1 MLIPLVAGGPF
12 ALRLGQAR
20 GTSGRMRDMAEPG
33 VTPPLPRQYAGV
45 NWLGFWTL
53 YMKEVRR
60 FAKIPMQTVL
70 APLMMSLLYM
80 LVFSVATNGAR
91 PPVHGIAFTEF
102 IAPGLVMMNI
112 LNNAFANSSS
122 SILQA
127 KMMGLSADFL
137 TPPLSSIEQSLAFIL
152 GSASRGIVVGLV
164 TLATVWWFAG
174 SHIAHPWAAVWF
186 MITSS
191 LIMGELGVLA
201 GLWSEKFDQMAMVQ
215 NFVVMPLTFL
225 SGTFYTVDRLPEPF
239 RTISHFN
246 PFFYLIDGF
255 RYGFI
260 GVSDGNLAAGVASS
274 GFLAIA
280 LGVWSWWLFW
290 KGYRL
295 KT

>member
-1 MLIPLVAGGPF
+1 
-12 ALRLGQAR
+12 
-20 GTSGRMRDMAEPG
+20 MAAQG
-33 VTPPLPRQYAGV
+33 SSPPLPRQYAGV

-80 LVFSVATNGAR
+80 LVFGVATKGAR
-91 PPVHGIAFTEF
+91 PPVHGIQYTEF
-102 IAPGLVMMNI
+102 VAPGLVMMNI

-186 MITSS
+186 MLTSS

-239 RTISHFN
+239 RTVSHFN

-260 GVSDGNLAAGVASS
+260 GVSDGALVAGVISS

>member
-1 MLIPLVAGGPF
+1 
-12 ALRLGQAR
+12 LRGTLAR
-20 GTSGRMRDMAEPG
+20 GTSADMRDMAAPG

-60 FAKIPMQTVL
+60 FAKIPAQTVI

-80 LVFSVATNGAR
+80 LVFGAASRGAR
-91 PPVHGIAFTEF
+91 PPAAGIRYTEF
-102 IAPGLVMMNI
+102 IAPGLVMMNV

-137 TPPLSSIEQSLAFIL
+137 TPPLSSTEQSAAFIL
-152 GSASRGIVVGLV
+152 GSATRGIVVGLV
-164 TLATVWWFAG
+164 TLATVWGFAG
-174 SHIAHPWAAVWF
+174 SHIAHPWAVVWF
-186 MITSS
+186 MLTAS
-191 LIMGELGVLA
+191 LIMAEVGVLA
-201 GLWSEKFDQMAMVQ
+201 GLWAEKFDQMAMVQ
-215 NFVVMPLTFL
+215 TFVVLPLSFL
-225 SGTFYTVDRLPEPF
+225 AGTLVSATRLPEPF
-239 RTISHFN
+239 RTASYFN
-246 PFFYLIDGF
+246 PFFYLSDGF

-260 GVSDGNLAAGVASS
+260 GIADGNLIVGVISS
-274 GFLAIA
+274 AVVSVA
-280 LGVWSWWLFW
+280 LGIWCWWVFW

>member
-1 MLIPLVAGGPF
+1 MRLSLAGG
-12 ALRLGQAR
+12 
-20 GTSGRMRDMAEPG
+20 TSKAMRDMAAPG

-53 YMKEVRR
+53 YLKEVRR
-60 FAKIPMQTVL
+60 FAKIPAQTVL

-80 LVFSVATNGAR
+80 LVFGVATKGAR
-91 PPVHGIAFTEF
+91 PPVNGVVYTEF
-102 IAPGLVMMNI
+102 VAPGLVMMNV

-127 KMMGLSADFL
+127 KMMGLSSDFL
-137 TPPLSSIEQSLAFIL
+137 TPPLSAIEQTLAFIL

-174 SHIAHPWAAVWF
+174 SHLAHPWAAVWF
-186 MITSS
+186 MVSAS

-239 RTISHFN
+239 RTLSHFN

-260 GVSDGNLAAGVASS
+260 GITDGPLAAGVISS
-274 GFLAIA
+274 ALLSVA
-280 LGVWSWWLFW
+280 LGLWCWWLFW

>member
-1 MLIPLVAGGPF
+1 
-12 ALRLGQAR
+12 
-20 GTSGRMRDMAEPG
+20 MAIEP
-33 VTPPLPRQYAGV
+33 VMPPLPRNYAGV

-53 YMKEVRR
+53 YLKEVRR

-91 PPVHGIAFTEF
+91 PPVHGVVFTEF
-102 IAPGLVMMNI
+102 IAPGLVMMNV

-137 TPPLSSIEQSLAFIL
+137 TPPLSSIEQSVAFVL
-152 GSASRGIVVGLV
+152 GSASRGIAVGLV

-174 SHIAHPWAAVWF
+174 SHIAHPWAVVWF
-186 MITSS
+186 MLTAS
-191 LIMGELGVLA
+191 LIMGEVGVLA
-201 GLWSEKFDQMAMVQ
+201 GLWAEKFDQMAMVQ
-215 NFVVMPLTFL
+215 NFVIMPMTFL
-225 SGTFYTVDRLPEPF
+225 SGTFYSVSRLPGPVQAV
-239 RTISHFN
+239 SHFN

-260 GVSDGNLAAGVASS
+260 GISDGGVFIGTISCGLLTVGLS
-274 GFLAIA
+274 
-280 LGVWSWWLFW
+280 VWCWRLFVT
-290 KGYRL
+290 GYRL

>member
-1 MLIPLVAGGPF
+1 
-12 ALRLGQAR
+12 
-20 GTSGRMRDMAEPG
+20 
-33 VTPPLPRQYAGV
+33 
-45 NWLGFWTL
+45 
-53 YMKEVRR
+53 
-60 FAKIPMQTVL
+60 
-70 APLMMSLLYM
+70 
-80 LVFSVATNGAR
+80 
-91 PPVHGIAFTEF
+91 
-102 IAPGLVMMNI
+102 
-112 LNNAFANSSS
+112 
-122 SILQA
+122 LQA

-186 MITSS
+186 MLTSS

-260 GVSDGNLAAGVASS
+260 GVSDGNLAAGLISS
-274 GFLAIA
+274 GFLSVA
-280 LGVWSWWLFW
+280 LGVWS
-290 KGYRL
+290 
-295 KT
+295 

>member
-1 MLIPLVAGGPF
+1 MA
-12 ALRLGQAR
+12 
-20 GTSGRMRDMAEPG
+20 MRDMAAAG

-60 FAKIPMQTVL
+60 FAKIPAQTVV

-80 LVFSVATNGAR
+80 LVFGVASKGAR
-91 PPVHGIAFTEF
+91 PPVQGIPYTEF
-102 IAPGLVMMNI
+102 IAPGLVMMNV

-137 TPPLSSIEQSLAFIL
+137 TPPLSSIEQSVAFVL
-152 GSASRGIVVGLV
+152 GSASRGIAVGLV

-174 SHIAHPWAAVWF
+174 SHIAHPWAVVWF
-186 MITSS
+186 MLTAS
-191 LIMGELGVLA
+191 LIMGEVGVLA
-201 GLWSEKFDQMAMVQ
+201 GLWAEKFDQMAMAQ
-215 NFVVMPLTFL
+215 TFVVLPLSFL
-225 SGTFYTVDRLPEPF
+225 SGTFYTVTRMPEPF
-239 RTISHFN
+239 RTLSYFN
-246 PFFYLIDGF
+246 PFFYLTDGF

-260 GVSDGNLAAGVASS
+260 GITDGNLVVGVISS
-274 GFLAIA
+274 GFVAIA
-280 LGVWSWWLFW
+280 LGIWCWWLFW

>member
-1 MLIPLVAGGPF
+1 
-12 ALRLGQAR
+12 
-20 GTSGRMRDMAEPG
+20 MAVEG
-33 VTPPLPRQYAGV
+33 VIPPLPRDYAGV
-45 NWLGFWTL
+45 NWLGFYTL

-70 APLMMSLLYM
+70 APVMTSLLYM
-80 LVFSVATNGAR
+80 MVFSVATNGAR
-91 PPVHGIAFTEF
+91 RPVGNIPYTEF
-102 IAPGLVMMNI
+102 VAPGLVMMSI

-122 SILQA
+122 SILQS

-137 TPPLSSIEQSLAFIL
+137 TPPLTSVEQSMAFIL
-152 GSASRGIVVGLV
+152 GAATRGLVVGLV
-164 TLATVWWFAG
+164 TLATVWWFA
-174 SHIAHPWAAVWF
+174 HAHVAHAWAAVLF
-186 MITSS
+186 MVGASV
-191 LIMGELGVLA
+191 IMAELGVLA
-201 GLWSEKFDQMAMVQ
+201 GLWSEKWDHMAMVQ

-225 SGTFYTVDRLPEPF
+225 SGTFYTARNMPEPF

-260 GVSDGNLAAGVASS
+260 GVADGRVWIGATMTV
-274 GFLAIA
+274 GFSVG
-280 LGVWSWWLFW
+280 LGVWCWWLFW

>member
-1 MLIPLVAGGPF
+1 
-12 ALRLGQAR
+12 
-20 GTSGRMRDMAEPG
+20 MAADH
-33 VTPPLPRQYAGV
+33 VMPPLPRRYAGV

-60 FAKIPMQTVL
+60 FTKIPMQTVL

-80 LVFSVATNGAR
+80 LVFGVATKGAR
-91 PPVHGIAFTEF
+91 PPVHGIQFTEF
-102 IAPGLVMMNI
+102 VAPGLVMMNI

-137 TPPLSSIEQSLAFIL
+137 TPPLSSVEQSLAFIL

-174 SHIAHPWAAVWF
+174 SHVAHPWAAIWY
-186 MITSS
+186 MLAAS

-201 GLWSEKFDQMAMVQ
+201 GLWAQKFDEMAMVQ

-225 SGTFYTVDRLPEPF
+225 SGTFYTVDRLPQPF

-260 GVSDGNLAAGVASS
+260 GISDGNLLAGVLGSL
-274 GFLAIA
+274 FLSVA
-280 LGVWSWWLFW
+280 LGVWCWWLFW

>member
-1 MLIPLVAGGPF
+1 
-12 ALRLGQAR
+12 
-20 GTSGRMRDMAEPG
+20 MRDMAAPG

-53 YMKEVRR
+53 YEKEVRR

-80 LVFSVATNGAR
+80 LVFGVATKGAR
-91 PPVHGIAFTEF
+91 PPVHGILYTEF
-102 IAPGLVMMNI
+102 VAPGLVMMNV

-122 SILQA
+122 SILQS
-127 KMMGLSADFL
+127 KMMGLSSDFL
-137 TPPLSSIEQSLAFIL
+137 TPPLSSIEQSMAFIL

-174 SHIAHPWAAVWF
+174 SHLAHPWAAVWF
-186 MITSS
+186 MVSAS
-191 LIMGELGVLA
+191 VIMGELGVLA
-201 GLWSEKFDQMAMVQ
+201 GLWSQKWDEMAMVQ

-239 RTISHFN
+239 RTASHFN

-260 GVSDGNLAAGVASS
+260 GITDGNLAAGVISS
-274 GFLAIA
+274 AFLSVA

>member
-1 MLIPLVAGGPF
+1 MAAG
-12 ALRLGQAR
+12 
-20 GTSGRMRDMAEPG
+20 EI
-33 VTPPLPRQYAGV
+33 VPPLPRTYAGV
-45 NWLGFWTL
+45 NWLGFYTL
-53 YMKEVRR
+53 YLKEVRR

-80 LVFSVATNGAR
+80 LVFAVATKGAR
-91 PPVHGIAFTEF
+91 PPVHGIVFTAFV
-102 IAPGLVMMNI
+102 APGLVMMNV

-137 TPPLSSIEQSLAFIL
+137 TPPLTSIEQSAAFVL
-152 GSASRGIVVGLV
+152 GAASRGIAVGLV
-164 TLATVWWFAG
+164 TLATVWMFAG
-174 SHIAHPWAAVWF
+174 GQVVHPWAAVLF
-186 MITSS
+186 MITAS

-239 RTISHFN
+239 RSISHFN

-260 GVSDGNLAAGVASS
+260 GISDSNILVGALTSV
-274 GFLAIA
+274 FLSTS
-280 LGVWSWWLFW
+280 LMVWCWWLFW
-290 KGYRL
+290 KGFRL

>member
-1 MLIPLVAGGPF
+1 
-12 ALRLGQAR
+12 
-20 GTSGRMRDMAEPG
+20 MAAQG
-33 VTPPLPRQYAGV
+33 ASPPLPRQYAGV

-80 LVFSVATNGAR
+80 LVFGVATKGAR
-91 PPVHGIAFTEF
+91 PPVHGIQYTEF
-102 IAPGLVMMNI
+102 VAPGLVMMNI

-137 TPPLSSIEQSLAFIL
+137 TPPLSSVEQSLAFIL

-164 TLATVWWFAG
+164 TLATVWSFAG
-174 SHIAHPWAAVWF
+174 SHVAHPWAAVWF
-186 MITSS
+186 MLTSS

-239 RTISHFN
+239 KTVSHFN

-260 GVSDGNLAAGVASS
+260 GVSDGSLLAGVASS

>member
-1 MLIPLVAGGPF
+1 MRGALGAGTPMG
-12 ALRLGQAR
+12 
-20 GTSGRMRDMAEPG
+20 MRDMAAPA
-33 VTPPLPRQYAGV
+33 VTPPLPRKYAGV

-60 FAKIPMQTVL
+60 FAKIPAQTVV

-80 LVFSVATNGAR
+80 LVFGVATKGAR
-91 PPVHGIAFTEF
+91 PPVHGIVYTQFV
-102 IAPGLVMMNI
+102 APGLVMMNV

-137 TPPLSSIEQSLAFIL
+137 PPPLSSTEQAMAFIL

-164 TLATVWWFAG
+164 TLVTVWGFAG
-174 SHIAHPWAAVWF
+174 SHIAHPWAAIWF
-186 MITSS
+186 MVSAS

-201 GLWSEKFDQMAMVQ
+201 GLWSQKFDEMAMVQ

-239 RTISHFN
+239 RTLSHYN

-260 GVSDGNLAAGVASS
+260 GITDGSLVAGVISS
-274 GFLAIA
+274 AFLSAV
-280 LGVWSWWLFW
+280 LGLWCWWVFW

>member
-1 MLIPLVAGGPF
+1 
-12 ALRLGQAR
+12 
-20 GTSGRMRDMAEPG
+20 MAAQS
-33 VTPPLPRQYAGV
+33 VTPPLPRNYAGV

-80 LVFSVATNGAR
+80 LVFSVATAGAR
-91 PPVHGIAFTEF
+91 PPVHGVVFTEF
-102 IAPGLVMMNI
+102 IAPGLVMMNV

-137 TPPLSSIEQSLAFIL
+137 TPPLTAIEQAAAFLL
-152 GSASRGIVVGLV
+152 GAASRGIVVGLV
-164 TLATVWWFAG
+164 TLATVWWFAQA
-174 SHIAHPWAAVWF
+174 HIAHLWAAIYF
-186 MITSS
+186 MTTAS
-191 LIMGELGVLA
+191 LIMAALGVLA
-201 GLWSEKFDQMAMVQ
+201 GLWAEKFDQMAMVQ
-215 NFVVMPLTFL
+215 NFVIMPMTFL
-225 SGTFYTVDRLPEPF
+225 SGTFYTVTRLPGPF
-239 RTISHFN
+239 QAVSHFN

-260 GVSDGNLAAGVASS
+260 GLTDGGLLAGTISS

-280 LGVWSWWLFW
+280 LSVWCWLLFV

>member
-1 MLIPLVAGGPF
+1 M
-12 ALRLGQAR
+12 AL
-20 GTSGRMRDMAEPG
+20 DP
-33 VTPPLPRQYAGV
+33 VIPPLPRSYAGV

-60 FAKIPMQTVL
+60 FTKIPMQTVL
-70 APLMMSLLYM
+70 APLMTSLLYM
-80 LVFSVATNGAR
+80 LVFGVATKGAR
-91 PPVHGIAFTEF
+91 PPVHGVAYTEF
-102 IAPGLVMMNI
+102 VAPGLVMMTI

-122 SILQA
+122 SLMQA

-137 TPPLSSIEQSLAFIL
+137 TPPLTSIEQTAAFVM
-152 GSASRGIVVGLV
+152 GAATRGLVVGLV
-164 TLATVWWFAG
+164 TLATVWPFAH
-174 SHIAHPWAAVWF
+174 SHLAHPWAAFYF
-186 MITSS
+186 MFSAS
-191 LIMGELGVLA
+191 MIMAELGILA
-201 GLWSEKFDQMAMVQ
+201 GLWAEKFDQMAMVQ

-239 RTISHFN
+239 KSISHFN

-260 GVSDGNLAAGVASS
+260 GVSDGNILVGTLSS
-274 GFLAIA
+274 LVISVGL
-280 LGVWSWWLFW
+280 LVWCWWLFW

>member
-1 MLIPLVAGGPF
+1 
-12 ALRLGQAR
+12 
-20 GTSGRMRDMAEPG
+20 MAAAEH
-33 VTPPLPRQYAGV
+33 VNPPLPRNYAGV

-91 PPVHGIAFTEF
+91 PPVHGVVFTEF
-102 IAPGLVMMNI
+102 IAPGLVMMNV

-137 TPPLSSIEQSLAFIL
+137 TPPLTAIEQSAAFLL
-152 GSASRGIVVGLV
+152 GAASRGIVVGLV
-164 TLATVWWFAG
+164 TLATVWWFAHA
-174 SHIAHPWAAVWF
+174 HIAHLWAAIFF
-186 MITSS
+186 MFTASM
-191 LIMGELGVLA
+191 IMAALGILA
-201 GLWSEKFDQMAMVQ
+201 GLWAEKFDQMAMVQ
-215 NFVVMPLTFL
+215 NFVIMPMTFL
-225 SGTFYTVDRLPEPF
+225 SGTFYTVARLPGPVQ
-239 RTISHFN
+239 IVSHFN

-260 GVSDGNLAAGVASS
+260 GISDGGLVVGTITSAFLTVALST
-274 GFLAIA
+274 
-280 LGVWSWWLFW
+280 WCWWLFV

>member
-1 MLIPLVAGGPF
+1 
-12 ALRLGQAR
+12 
-20 GTSGRMRDMAEPG
+20 MRDMAIER
-33 VTPPLPRQYAGV
+33 VIPPLPRNYAGV

-60 FAKIPMQTVL
+60 FTKIPMQTVL

-80 LVFSVATNGAR
+80 MVFAVATKGAR
-91 PPVHGIAFTEF
+91 PPVHGIVFTEF
-102 IAPGLVMMNI
+102 VAPGLVMMNV
-112 LNNAFANSSS
+112 LNNGFANSSS

-137 TPPLSSIEQSLAFIL
+137 TPPLTSIEQSAAFVL
-152 GSASRGIVVGLV
+152 GAASRGIVVGLV

-174 SHIAHPWAAVWF
+174 AHVAHLWAAIWF
-186 MITSS
+186 MFAASV
-191 LIMGELGVLA
+191 IMGELGVLA
-201 GLWSEKFDQMAMVQ
+201 GLWAEKFDQMAMVQ
-215 NFVVMPLTFL
+215 NFVVMPMTFL
-225 SGTFYTVDRLPEPF
+225 SGTFYTVDHLPEPF
-239 RTISHFN
+239 RTISHYN

-260 GVSDGNLAAGVASS
+260 GVSDSNIAAGVISS
-274 GFLAIA
+274 AIFVVG
-280 LGVWSWWLFW
+280 LMVWCWWCFV

>member
-1 MLIPLVAGGPF
+1 MLFRAPAEGVA
-12 ALRLGQAR
+12 ALRSGR
-20 GTSGRMRDMAEPG
+20 PGGTSTHMRDMAAPG

-53 YMKEVRR
+53 YLKEVRR
-60 FAKIPMQTVL
+60 FTKIPMQTVL

-80 LVFSVATNGAR
+80 LVFGVATKGAR
-91 PPVHGIAFTEF
+91 PPVHGIVYTEF
-102 IAPGLVMMNI
+102 VAPGLVMMNV

-127 KMMGLSADFL
+127 KMMGLSSDFL

-174 SHIAHPWAAVWF
+174 SHLAHPWAAVWF
-186 MITSS
+186 MVSAS
-191 LIMGELGVLA
+191 VIMGELGVLA

-239 RTISHFN
+239 RTASHFN

-260 GVSDGNLAAGVASS
+260 GITDGALAAGVASS
-274 GFLAIA
+274 AFLSVV
-280 LGVWSWWLFW
+280 LGVWCWWLFW